1 MFFCHVLSMVTQLSW
16 AKKKKEK
23 KKSLIN
29 SPGGSSEW
37 CWNKYLRWE
46 KQIIIKLDYKGGNSI
61 SCVCSLGV
69 LTALLPQDYVAVPL
83 GGSGIR
89 GCSHWMQT
97 AVFPAHGFWVT
108 ADFINRSWN
117 SHPTM
122 GLESNLMDFF
132 VSKWRF
138 YSIAK
143 SHPCR
148 VSCSFPWS
156 TLASFSPFLT
166 VKALKLVK

>member
-1 MFFCHVLSMVTQLSW
+1 M
-16 AKKKKEK
+16 
-23 KKSLIN
+23 
-29 SPGGSSEW
+29 
-37 CWNKYLRWE
+37 
-46 KQIIIKLDYKGGNSI
+46 
-61 SCVCSLGV
+61 CSLGV

-132 VSKWRF
+132 LFPSGGFIALLKATRAVFRVRFPDPHWPVSPL
-138 YSIAK
+138 S
-143 SHPCR
+143 
-148 VSCSFPWS
+148 
-156 TLASFSPFLT
+156 
-166 VKALKLVK
+166 